1 MVNSNWDI
9 IHIPAKSPFLPTQQS
24 TVDVFASVIDPKL
37 ANTLVRKLNK
47 IAPLENLR
55 HVKRVRKSCSDGQ
68 TQLSVIICLTGEDGT
83 ELGCM
88 PMDLRELTN
97 CYQLSPF
104 VTQIILGYWLLCVIL
119 QHLDILRPSCLVHIY
134 LVKGAVQKAA
144 LRPLFPPPIW
154 LSFCWAAG
162 GVGVGVV
169 TLGVCMQALKF
180 SLLWFANMLRQLKKS
195 GKNNAN
201 YGLHHFIL
209 QHIPLQ
215 FTCFCHPHYS
225 NIEGIT
231 GFTEENTTRIFNYM
245 NFALKLAKS
254 AGNQFVNSAVIVD
267 PFSNQV
273 ITSACDEISSWNMR
287 LDGHEAHSLDVV
299 EASTSHTYA
308 NGSSSLNGSFNVSK
322 TSCSS
327 ISCLNPWHWT
337 QQNLSS
343 SRSCFWHPLRHASM
357 VAIEYSA
364 ARDRRLFPT
373 IGEANEE
380 SVQLSPNV
388 TLAVGLPVKRQKT
401 NLANVKSSVDVPAD
415 GFLSKS
421 ERPYLCT
428 GYDIYL
434 AWEPCAMCAM
444 ALVHQR
450 IRRIFYAF
458 PNPNAGALGTVYRL
472 QGEKSLNHHYAVFRV
487 ILHDEDLPVLENQQ
501 Q

>member
-24 TVDVFASVIDPKL
+24 TVDVFASDIDPKL

-55 HVKRVRKSCSDGQ
+55 HVKRVRKSCKDGE
-68 TQLSVIICLTGEDGT
+68 TQLSVILCLTGEDGT

-104 VTQIILGYWLLCVIL
+104 VTQVCKY
-119 QHLDILRPSCLVHIY
+119 
-134 LVKGAVQKAA
+134 AA
-144 LRPLFPPPIW
+144 TTKEEWEEQCKLWPTSFHPP
-154 LSFCWAAG
+154 
-162 GVGVGVV
+162 
-169 TLGVCMQALKF
+169 T
-180 SLLWFANMLRQLKKS
+180 
-195 GKNNAN
+195 
-201 YGLHHFIL
+201 Y
-209 QHIPLQ
+209 
-215 FTCFCHPHYS
+215 

-231 GFTEENTTRIFNYM
+231 GFSEENSTRIFNYM

-254 AGNQFVNSAVIVD
+254 AGNQFVNAAVIVD
-267 PFSNQV
+267 PSSNQV

-287 LDGHEAHSLDVV
+287 LDGHEAQSLDVD

-327 ISCLNPWHWT
+327 ISCLNPWQWT

-343 SRSCFWHPLRHASM
+343 SRSCFWHPLRHAAM

-388 TLAVGLPVKRQKT
+388 TSAVGLPVKRQKT
-401 NLANVKSSVDVPAD
+401 NLANVKSGVDVPAD

-487 ILHDEDLPVLENQQ
+487 ILHDKDLPVLEDQQ

>member
-24 TVDVFASVIDPKL
+24 TVDVFASDIDPKL

-55 HVKRVRKSCSDGQ
+55 HVKRVRKSCKDGE
-68 TQLSVIICLTGEDGT
+68 TQLSVILCLTGEDGT

-97 CYQLSPF
+97 CYQ
-104 VTQIILGYWLLCVIL
+104 
-119 QHLDILRPSCLVHIY
+119 
-134 LVKGAVQKAA
+134 
-144 LRPLFPPPIW
+144 
-154 LSFCWAAG
+154 
-162 GVGVGVV
+162 
-169 TLGVCMQALKF
+169 
-180 SLLWFANMLRQLKKS
+180 FANMLRQLKKS

-201 YGLHHFIL
+201 YGPHHFIL
-209 QHIPLQ
+209 QHSKMPDILIN
-215 FTCFCHPHYS
+215 

-231 GFTEENTTRIFNYM
+231 GFSEENSTRIFNYM

-254 AGNQFVNSAVIVD
+254 AGNQFVNAAVIVD
-267 PFSNQV
+267 PSSNQV

-287 LDGHEAHSLDVV
+287 LDGHEAQSLDVD

-327 ISCLNPWHWT
+327 ISCLNPWQWT

-343 SRSCFWHPLRHASM
+343 SRSCFWHPLRHAAM

-388 TLAVGLPVKRQKT
+388 TSAVGLPVKRQKT
-401 NLANVKSSVDVPAD
+401 NLANVKSGVDVPAD

-487 ILHDEDLPVLENQQ
+487 ILHDKDLPVLEDQQ

>member
-1 MVNSNWDI
+1 
-9 IHIPAKSPFLPTQQS
+9 
-24 TVDVFASVIDPKL
+24 
-37 ANTLVRKLNK
+37 
-47 IAPLENLR
+47 
-55 HVKRVRKSCSDGQ
+55 
-68 TQLSVIICLTGEDGT
+68 
-83 ELGCM
+83 
-88 PMDLRELTN
+88 
-97 CYQLSPF
+97 
-104 VTQIILGYWLLCVIL
+104 IILGYWLLCVIL

-134 LVKGAVQKAA
+134 LVKGANFVIDYEA
-144 LRPLFPPPIW
+144 
-154 LSFCWAAG
+154 
-162 GVGVGVV
+162 
-169 TLGVCMQALKF
+169 
-180 SLLWFANMLRQLKKS
+180 LWFLNL
-195 GKNNAN
+195 
-201 YGLHHFIL
+201 I
-209 QHIPLQ
+209 QHIYSRCSAKSCIKAVVPSSYLVILLLGCWGSGCRGGDLGSVHASIEIFFALVCKYAATTKEEWEEQ
-215 FTCFCHPHYS
+215 CKLWPTSFHPPTY

-231 GFTEENTTRIFNYM
+231 GFTEETQTRIFNYM

-357 VAIEYSA
+357 
-364 ARDRRLFPT
+364 
-373 IGEANEE
+373 
-380 SVQLSPNV
+380 LSPNV